1 MYVNTFCVQKFG
13 NMYYIQVV
21 FGSQFENDK
30 SYKNIEKQ
38 FNYRI
43 FTLLFIS
50 INKDDQYCYIV
61 VSLQHNIRLYNL
73 TRESIILVNPIH
85 L

>member
-1 MYVNTFCVQKFG
+1 
-13 NMYYIQVV
+13 MYYIQVV

-43 FTLLFIS
+43 FTLLVII
-50 INKDDQYCYIV
+50 INKNDQYCYIV
-61 VSLQHNIRLYNL
+61 VPIQHNIRLYNL
-73 TRESIILVNPIH
+73 MRENIILVNPIH